1 MPIIGAMIAA
11 AVIVLPGKPIIGEI
25 GRRPKI
31 TYRAVKHTV
40 KAISFVESFLM
51 SILQSLHVLVEI

>member
-11 AVIVLPGKPIIGEI
+11 AVIVLPGNPIIGEI
-25 GRRPKI
+25 GRKPKT
-31 TYRAVKHTV
+31 TYRAVKQTA

-51 SILQSLHVLVEI
+51 NILQSLHMLVEI